1 MTVSRAQSADSAAP
15 GRRHAAIR
23 LAIMAVPTSAALA
36 AAVFAAGPANA
47 ATVGASTGPIFT
59 TGGMCLDD
67 AGAGTANF
75 NPIQVYGCNST
86 AAQTWTIDPS
96 TNTVQTLGK
105 CLDVQ
110 GGGTADG
117 TLVDLYDC
125 NGTGAQQWIPQS
137 NGSFYNP
144 QSNKC
149 LDDTGY
155 SASGGTQATISDCN
169 GSYGELYTVPTVN

>member
-1 MTVSRAQSADSAAP
+1 M
-15 GRRHAAIR
+15 
-23 LAIMAVPTSAALA
+23 MAVPTSAALA

-47 ATVGASTGPIFT
+47 AEVSGSTGPIMAY
-59 TGGMCLDD
+59 GGMCLDD

-75 NPIQVYGCNST
+75 NPIQVYACNST
-86 AAQTWTIDPS
+86 GAQQWTID
-96 TNTVQTLGK
+96 TAGNTIQALGK

-125 NGTGAQQWIPQS
+125 NGTGAQEWIPQG

-149 LDDTGY
+149 LDDTGWW
-155 SASGGTQATISDCN
+155 ASGGTQATISDCTD
-169 GSYGELYTVPTVN
+169 SYGELYTVPTVN